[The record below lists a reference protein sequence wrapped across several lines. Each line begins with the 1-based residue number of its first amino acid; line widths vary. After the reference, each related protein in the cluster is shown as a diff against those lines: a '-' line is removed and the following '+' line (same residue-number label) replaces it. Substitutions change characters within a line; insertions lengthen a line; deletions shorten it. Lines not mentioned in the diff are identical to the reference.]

1 MIIVL
6 DASAGIEIV
15 FGRERAGDF
24 TAQVLTASKV
34 ITSDLYKAET
44 ANVIWKY
51 VQAGLLKKEKAILS
65 LELCVNLIDDFVDI
79 SENNEEAIN
88 ESIRLNHSVYD
99 LLYFTLARRNGA
111 MLLTL
116 DKKLNELSEENGITT
131 LGQKL
136 GTGPDL

>member
-15 FGRERAGDF
+15 LGRESSNRF
-24 TAQVLTASKV
+24 KTQVQTANKV
-34 ITSDLYKAET
+34 ITTDLYKAET

-51 VQAGLLKKEKAILS
+51 VKADLLKKENAIRS
-65 LELCVNLIDDFVDI
+65 LELCLNLIDDFIDI

-88 ESIRLNHSVYD
+88 ESIRLNHPVYD

-111 MLLTL
+111 ILLTL
-116 DKKLNELSEENGITT
+116 DKKLNKLSEENGIIIS
-131 LGQKL
+131 K
-136 GTGPDL
+136 

>member
-1 MIIVL
+1 MIIAL

-15 FGRERAGDF
+15 FARERAGDF
-24 TAQVLTASKV
+24 KAQVLTASKV

-51 VQAGLLKKEKAILS
+51 VKAGLLKKEDAIVT
-65 LELCVNLIDDFVDI
+65 LELCIDLIDDFVDI
-79 SENNEEAIN
+79 SENNEEAMN
-88 ESIRLNHSVYD
+88 ESIRLNHPVYD

-116 DKKLNELSEENGITT
+116 DKKLNELCEENGITT
-131 LGQKL
+131 SGL
-136 GTGPDL
+136 DL